1 MKNFREKY
9 KNCKVEDLLDDDF
22 FVQSMKDT
30 SQSNIHFWQNLIDN
44 QQLDVDV
51 YKEARNIIVA
61 ANYSSP
67 PLVNE
72 SEEDQLWQV
81 IESSMEERLVK
92 KRRAKVKRY
101 YLLTAAAS
109 VAAIVLVV
117 YLLAFNNGLE
127 VDNSYYTEMLGKVE
141 KEEGTAKLILPDHQI
156 ILSDDANTIENTK
169 TGDVLISD
177 EKYSNDSQGHNH
189 LITPYGK
196 QTKLILEDGT
206 TLWVNANTHVI
217 YPTSFGKDQREIFVE
232 GEVFLDVTHND
243 KIPFIVKTTNM
254 NIEVLG
260 TSFNVS
266 AYKNEATESLVLVN
280 GSVKLKYKDGK
291 NNFIKPNEEFIGMEK
306 GTSIRTIDVTNTVAW
321 IKGYY
326 RFNDESIFT
335 VLDKLSKFYGYKMI
349 PNENLKNIKCS
360 GGVDLNRNM
369 DLVIKG
375 LANTLDIQYEKHEES
390 KTIYFTN
397 E

>member
-1 MKNFREKY
+1 M
-9 KNCKVEDLLDDDF
+9 
-22 FVQSMKDT
+22 
-30 SQSNIHFWQNLIDN
+30 
-44 QQLDVDV
+44 
-51 YKEARNIIVA
+51 
-61 ANYSSP
+61 
-67 PLVNE
+67 
-72 SEEDQLWQV
+72 
-81 IESSMEERLVK
+81 
-92 KRRAKVKRY
+92 
-101 YLLTAAAS
+101 
-109 VAAIVLVV
+109 
-117 YLLAFNNGLE
+117 
-127 VDNSYYTEMLGKVE
+127 
-141 KEEGTAKLILPDHQI
+141 
-156 ILSDDANTIENTK
+156 
-169 TGDVLISD
+169 
-177 EKYSNDSQGHNH
+177 
-189 LITPYGK
+189 ITPYGK

-349 PNENLKNIKCS
+349 PNENLKHIKCS

-375 LANTLDIQYEKHEES
+375 LANTLDIQCEKHEES

-397 E
+397 